1 MKSWI
6 GINLILLLGFVADL
20 RAQQPVPD
28 KLVVLTFDDSVR
40 SHYTIV
46 RPILKEF
53 GFGAT
58 FFITEGFE
66 FQTDKENYMTWEQIA
81 ELDHAGFEIGNHTR
95 DHVAITEDNY
105 KEQLQAIND
114 RCEEYGIP
122 KPTSFAFPGNK
133 FSAEMIPW
141 LKDMGI
147 QFARRGG
154 TPEFDYDEGRG
165 VAVEPGFDHPLL
177 LPTAADARPDWGIEE
192 FVQGAKQAEF
202 GRIAILQFH
211 GVPDGAHDWV
221 STTEAKFRSYMHYLK
236 LNGYQVIALRDLSKY
251 LSGGLLPVN
260 ADEIISDRQQLMA
273 SGRSR
278 DEFRSPLDRRDLGA
292 WASIMKRHRYTV
304 AESRMV
310 TGLDFNTMERAMTRA
325 RTTTPVGNSIEVLP
339 YPGGRHPRLG
349 FRDGQYRPR
358 RETKVSV
365 FSPWDADDY
374 LVVDIPEAIWNV
386 TDHGRELLYLAHE
399 DVPTMW
405 DRLGKRVPQS
415 EWQRIRGGYESIIEL
430 PNRVVIKTR
439 VFPRKDSVGLEMELI
454 NNSQSRLTG
463 LYTQNCIILGQMS
476 GFNSQSLDH
485 RRTTEFFTA
494 CGNEA
499 EDKWVIYS
507 WEKVARAWGNIHCPC
522 LHSDPQFDDL
532 EPGENQTIQGWLSFY
547 EGHDVDGEM
556 GRLRK
561 QQVLTHLGK
570 VVPIGTTD

>member
-95 DHVAITEDNY
+95 DHVAITEANY

-114 RCEEYGIP
+114 RCEEYAIP

-165 VAVEPGFDHPLL
+165 VAVEPGSDHPLL
-177 LPTAADARPDWGIEE
+177 LPTAADARPDWG
-192 FVQGAKQAEF
+192 
-202 GRIAILQFH
+202 
-211 GVPDGAHDWV
+211 D
-221 STTEAKFRSYMHYLK
+221 
-236 LNGYQVIALRDLSKY
+236 
-251 LSGGLLPVN
+251 
-260 ADEIISDRQQLMA
+260 
-273 SGRSR
+273 
-278 DEFRSPLDRRDLGA
+278 
-292 WASIMKRHRYTV
+292 
-304 AESRMV
+304 
-310 TGLDFNTMERAMTRA
+310 
-325 RTTTPVGNSIEVLP
+325 
-339 YPGGRHPRLG
+339 
-349 FRDGQYRPR
+349 
-358 RETKVSV
+358 
-365 FSPWDADDY
+365 
-374 LVVDIPEAIWNV
+374 
-386 TDHGRELLYLAHE
+386 
-399 DVPTMW
+399 
-405 DRLGKRVPQS
+405 
-415 EWQRIRGGYESIIEL
+415 
-430 PNRVVIKTR
+430 
-439 VFPRKDSVGLEMELI
+439 
-454 NNSQSRLTG
+454 
-463 LYTQNCIILGQMS
+463 
-476 GFNSQSLDH
+476 
-485 RRTTEFFTA
+485 
-494 CGNEA
+494 
-499 EDKWVIYS
+499 
-507 WEKVARAWGNIHCPC
+507 IHCPC

-547 EGHDVDGEM
+547 EGRDVYGEM

-561 QQVLTHLGK
+561 QQVLTHVGK
-570 VVPIGTTD
+570 GVPIGTTY

>member
-278 DEFRSPLDRRDLGA
+278 DEFRSPLDRRDRGA